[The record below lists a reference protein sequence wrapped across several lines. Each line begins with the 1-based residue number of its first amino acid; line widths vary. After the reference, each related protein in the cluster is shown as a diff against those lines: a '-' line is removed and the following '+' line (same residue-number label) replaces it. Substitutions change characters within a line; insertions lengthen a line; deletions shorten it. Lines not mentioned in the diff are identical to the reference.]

1 MKNQTEISKS
11 NSTRVWP
18 GVAIAL
24 AVALLFGF
32 VYVTKLQLRLEVQVL
47 DVQSQA
53 RDQQIVNG
61 VNQALGAPQAPQQS
75 TGTVSKDQPENL
87 PEGQN

>member
-1 MKNQTEISKS
+1 MEDLREKSKS
-11 NSTRVWP
+11 TNVLP
-18 GVAIAL
+18 GVTIAL
-24 AVALLFGF
+24 VIALLFGF

-75 TGTVSKDQPENL
+75 TGTVPQDQPENL

>member
-1 MKNQTEISKS
+1 MENETKIS
-11 NSTRVWP
+11 NSTNVLH
-18 GVAIAL
+18 GVAIVL
-24 AVALLFGF
+24 AIALLFGF